1 MIDNKTCDMII
12 LLIVASAILE
22 DHKTA
27 EWIVCTKNWIGVSF
41 VVKIAEACI
50 NITGYSKRCL
60 ILKFR

>member
-22 DHKTA
+22 ITKQQNELFA
-27 EWIVCTKNWIGVSF
+27 QKNWVGASF

-60 ILKFR
+60 SLKFR